1 MSTDSGPLFKWTDI
15 WIIMQ
20 YLNNKSENTNID
32 NWFEMAKTSLMPKH
46 CISINTYVL
55 IRCSILLVNYLLLS
69 GLCPIHVYIKRYS
82 LNVFTLNYLGFF
94 FFFLQ
99 FGIVY
104 FISNCLLISANWLMQ
119 IKQVTDD
126 VPHCTGNKFCD
137 TTP

>member
-1 MSTDSGPLFKWTDI
+1 MSTNSGPLFKWTDI
-15 WIIMQ
+15 WIMMQ
-20 YLNNKSENTNID
+20 YLNNESENTNID
-32 NWFEMAKTSLMPKH
+32 KWLEMAKTSLMPKH

-82 LNVFTLNYLGFF
+82 LNVFTLNYLFF
-94 FFFLQ
+94 CFCFLQ

-126 VPHCTGNKFCD
+126 VPHCNKFCD